1 MRIVVAGGSGFLGG
15 ALTAALRKA
24 DHDVT
29 VLTRRPHREGQVRWD
44 PAENGGG
51 PWMEAVHGADAVV
64 NLAGESISGQR
75 WTPSRKRALRESRV
89 TATDALARAV
99 AVAPRPPVFLS
110 ASGIGYYGTSDEGQL
125 TEASPPGRDFLAN
138 LCQEWEASAMSA
150 AHVAR
155 VVLLR
160 TGVVLGRDGG
170 ALTELVRPFRFFAGG
185 PIGSG
190 HQVVSWIHIDD
201 WVAMVMWALGETA
214 VTGGLNLTAPRPATN
229 AVLAREIGRA
239 MHRPALLRAPAL
251 AVRLAVGEM
260 ADAAVLRGQYVVPA
274 KALALGYPFR
284 FPELHAALGDLIGV
298 RSPAAKP
305 TPL

>member
-51 PWMEAVHGADAVV
+51 PWAEAVHGADAVI
-64 NLAGESISGQR
+64 NLAGESIAGQR
-75 WTPSRKRALRESRV
+75 WTPKRKRALRESRV

-99 AVAPRPPVFLS
+99 AVAPKPPVFLS
-110 ASGIGYYGTSDEGQL
+110 ASGIGYYGTPDQGQL

-160 TGVVLGRDGG
+160 TGVVLGRKGG
-170 ALTELVRPFRFFAGG
+170 ALTELIRPFQFFAGG

-190 HQVVSWIHIDD
+190 RQVVSWIHIDD
-201 WVAMVMWALGETA
+201 WVGMVMWALGETA
-214 VTGGLNLTAPRPATN
+214 VIGALNLTAPQPTTN

-260 ADAAVLRGQYVVPA
+260 ADVAVLRGQYVVPA
-274 KALALGYPFR
+274 KALALGYTFR
-284 FPELHAALGDLIGV
+284 FPELQAALDHLLG
-298 RSPAAKP
+298 SASE
-305 TPL
+305 

>member
-15 ALTAALRKA
+15 ALTAALGKA
-24 DHDVT
+24 DHEVT

-44 PAENGGG
+44 PSENSGG
-51 PWMEAVHGADAVV
+51 PWVDAVHSADAVI
-64 NLAGESISGQR
+64 NLAGESIGGQR

-89 TATDALARAV
+89 TATNALARAV
-99 AVAPRPPVFLS
+99 AGAPRPPVFLS
-110 ASGIGYYGTSDEGQL
+110 ASGIGYYGTSEEGQF

-160 TGVVLGRDGG
+160 TGVVFGRNGG
-170 ALTELVRPFRFFAGG
+170 ALTELIRPFQFFAGG

-190 HQVVSWIHIDD
+190 RQTVSWIHIDD
-201 WVAMVMWALGETA
+201 WVGMTMWALSEGA
-214 VTGGLNLTAPRPATN
+214 VTGALNLTAPQPVTN
-229 AVLAREIGRA
+229 AELARAIGRTL
-239 MHRPALLRAPAL
+239 HRPSLLRAPAL

-260 ADAAVLRGQYVVPA
+260 ADAAVLKGQYVFPA
-274 KALALGYPFR
+274 KALALGYTFKL
-284 FPELHAALGDLIGV
+284 PELQAALNHLLG
-298 RSPAAKP
+298 S
-305 TPL
+305 T